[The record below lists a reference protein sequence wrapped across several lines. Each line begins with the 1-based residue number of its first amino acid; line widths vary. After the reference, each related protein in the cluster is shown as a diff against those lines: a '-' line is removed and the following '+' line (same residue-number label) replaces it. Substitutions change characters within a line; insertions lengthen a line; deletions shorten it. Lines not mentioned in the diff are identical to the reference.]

1 MAFALRTYCLSD
13 CDQMK
18 INACYLLLSLIVG
31 ISLPACGG
39 GGSDAAVIVP
49 NQGASIAPANT
60 NSNILSGTV
69 VNDIASGDRVNGQ
82 LLTNRAAISLLAGAI
97 AAEPT
102 ARQQA
107 DATKYPVAGKQ
118 FFRNLVGMSGSDTTL
133 SLLNSTPSTAK
144 TVTIVGEFQSF
155 TAARVFPCTF
165 NPADYQS
172 SRGDCDTVNIA
183 PGPYPAQSSAGS
195 KCRDIAYKSGIIQ
208 QCIKD

>member
-1 MAFALRTYCLSD
+1 
-13 CDQMK
+13 MK
-18 INACYLLLSLIVG
+18 INAYSLLLSLIIG

-39 GGSDAAVIVP
+39 GGSDAAVLVP

-60 NSNILSGTV
+60 SFNGPSGTV
-69 VNDIASGDRVNGQ
+69 ANDIASGDRVNGQ
-82 LLTNRAAISLLAGAI
+82 LLTNRAAISLLAGSI

-118 FFRNLVGMSGSDTTL
+118 FFRNLVGMSGADTTL

-155 TAARVFPCTF
+155 IAARVFPYTF
-165 NPADYQS
+165 NPTDYQS
-172 SRGDCDTVNIA
+172 ARGDCELVNIA
-183 PGPYPAQSSAGS
+183 PSAYPAQSSLGA
-195 KCRDIAYKSGIIQ
+195 KCRTIPYQSGVIE
-208 QCIKD
+208 QCIRD